1 MSRRWLCVVVL
12 AIVLIACLVGAIF
25 LYHRSSSVAPQE
37 GAQPSPEALHEA
49 WDRGA
54 REVIRGY
61 RETQNPVEARDEL
74 LRLRVPATERE
85 SHLALV
91 LALEAFI
98 QKRSDAQ
105 VRWQR
110 ALEPF
115 SPL

>member
-1 MSRRWLCVVVL
+1 MPRRWLYATVV
-12 AIVLIACLVGAIF
+12 AIVLIACLAGGVFFYA
-25 LYHRSSSVAPQE
+25 RSSSPASPE
-37 GAQPSPEALHEA
+37 GAQLSPEALHEA

-54 REVIRGY
+54 RDVIRAYG
-61 RETQNPVEARDEL
+61 ETQNPVEARDQL
-74 LRLRVPATERE
+74 LRLRVPPAERE

-98 QKRSDAQ
+98 QKRSDAET
-105 VRWQR
+105 RWQR